1 MSCIEVLSGGVY
13 TTIQDKG
20 RKGFRS
26 FGIPISGAMDHL
38 SIDLGNSLLGNNL
51 NSTAMEMTIGG
62 PKLLFH
68 NQATICIS
76 GADISA
82 KINERPIKTNV
93 SEVIKTGEV
102 LSFGKLMYGCRAYLC
117 VKGGFNTTQHFGS
130 YSTYDQ
136 GNLGIPVI
144 KKGAAIPFNPDQISQ
159 PNINS
164 RIKPSD
170 SLFNQKAIPVTPGP
184 EYDLINEEFL
194 SEEYEIN
201 IDSNRMGYRLSGKKN
216 FSHQSSILTSTVMP
230 GTIQLP
236 PSGNP
241 VILMR
246 DCQTTGGY
254 PRVLQVTEFGIN
266 ILAQKKPGDK
276 IMFKVINS
284 NCKEHFL

>member
-38 SIDLGNSLLGNNL
+38 SIDLGNSLLGNSLNL
-51 NSTAMEMTIGG
+51 AAMEMTIGG

-68 NQATICIS
+68 DQATICIS

-82 KINERPIKTNV
+82 KINERPVKTNV
-93 SEVIKTGEV
+93 AEIINKGEV

-117 VKGGFNTTQHFGS
+117 IKGGFNTTQHFGS

-136 GNLGIPVI
+136 GNLGYPLI
-144 KKGAAIPFNPDQISQ
+144 KIGTVLSFNPDQILQ

-184 EYDLINEEFL
+184 EYDLIDKESL
-194 SEEYEIN
+194 MEEYEIN
-201 IDSNRMGYRLSGKKN
+201 ANSNRMGYRLSGKMN
-216 FSHQSSILTSTVMP
+216 YPHQNSILTSTVMP
-230 GTIQLP
+230 GTVQLP
-236 PSGNP
+236 PSGDP
-241 VILMR
+241 VVLMR

-276 IMFKVINS
+276 VLFQLVK
-284 NCKEHFL
+284 

>member
-1 MSCIEVLSGGVY
+1 MSSIEVLSGGVY
-13 TTIQDKG
+13 TTLQDKG

-38 SIDLGNSLLGNNL
+38 SIDLGNYLLGNNL
-51 NSTAMEMTIGG
+51 NTAAMEITIGG

-68 NQATICIS
+68 DQATICIS

-82 KINERPIKTNV
+82 KINERPVRTNV
-93 SEVIKTGEV
+93 TEVIKKGEM

-117 VKGGFNTTQHFGS
+117 IKGGFNTTQYFGS

-136 GNLGIPVI
+136 GSLGTPVI
-144 KKGAAIPFNPDQISQ
+144 KKGAVISFNPDQILQ
-159 PNINS
+159 PHFNS

-184 EYDLINEEFL
+184 EYDLIDEEFL
-194 SEEYEIN
+194 SEKYEIN
-201 IDSNRMGYRLSGKKN
+201 ASSNRMGYRLSGKKN
-216 FSHQSSILTSTVMP
+216 FPHQNSILTSTVMS
-230 GTIQLP
+230 GTVQLP
-236 PSGNP
+236 PSGDP
-241 VILMR
+241 VVLMR

-254 PRVLQVTEFGIN
+254 PRVLQVTEFGVN

-276 IMFKVINS
+276 LIFQLV
-284 NCKEHFL
+284 E